1 MANIINVNN
10 YSKRDN
16 AVSTKKISFDVGETF
31 TAQILGADTDSGE
44 VTLRTSDGW
53 NFSAKVENFNQMQ
66 NFSGNGNF
74 VVEGLK
80 DGKIIIKLVDL
91 QENNKT
97 DSKQVINEELL
108 KDLGLADSK
117 ENVEMLKMLI
127 EHNMPLNQEN
137 VSKLKSIMDFKKD
150 LNDNSNKAEEFIFK
164 FLESKSINI
173 NSDKGQVISDKLKGF
188 FENLKNLDSEE
199 ILTFFENNI
208 DLNEDNIKS
217 FNKLFKGESS
227 LYKELENVEKLVSN
241 YNSKGD
247 YGTLKTKGSISGEN
261 TAKDIFEAISNH
273 NKSVPDNSSEVER
286 NNIKPNLNIDKE
298 ENFQK
303 LNLDEVTKLINQS
316 GEKIDTDKKVKLI
329 NNIKVLDNFTKVIE
343 NASNGDKKIA
353 QEIKN
358 YILESASDLQNTEG
372 KDVIKQ
378 VMSKV
383 SPNLKLSSSDITN
396 ILKSLKNLQTPDE
409 NKSVN
414 MKNETQVFENNT
426 KFDEATSLMKSL
438 ISSNKNQVE
447 NNSAENVKNQI
458 NLKIENMKS
467 FISNLIDNNKGDNNS
482 LSQRIYNII
491 KDNIND
497 FKVFNDISNEY
508 YYMDIPVNNNQNDY
522 NCKLIIKDDR
532 KSGKKVDSKNVRL
545 VTSVKTVNMGTI
557 DAYIKV
563 FENNMSINLK
573 CEKEW
578 VKTFDKSKDS
588 LIGKISNMGY
598 NISMNVDKK
607 EDREE
612 INIVSCRSFFNDNN
626 SYSRIDARV

>member
-1 MANIINVNN
+1 MANITSVNN

-16 AVSTKKISFDVGETF
+16 ITSTKKLSFDVGEEF
-31 TAQILGADTDSGE
+31 TAQVLGGDTASGE

-53 NFSAKVENFNQMQ
+53 KFSAKVENFNQMQ
-66 NFSGNGNF
+66 NFSGNGKF

-80 DGKIIIKLVDL
+80 DGKIIIKLVDT

-97 DSKQVINEELL
+97 DNGQGINDELL
-108 KDLGLADSK
+108 KDLGLTDSK
-117 ENVEMLKMLI
+117 ENVELLKMLI
-127 EHNMPLNQEN
+127 EHKMPLTQEN

-150 LNDNSNKAEEFIFK
+150 LNDSSNKAEEFIFK
-164 FLESKSINI
+164 FLESKGIDI
-173 NSDKGQVISDKLKGF
+173 NSDEGQVISDKLKGF
-188 FENLKNLDSEE
+188 FENLKNLESED
-199 ILTFFENNI
+199 ILTFFENKI

-227 LYKELENVEKLVSN
+227 LYKELESVDKLVNN
-241 YNSKGD
+241 YNSKSDDGV
-247 YGTLKTKGSISGEN
+247 LKSQGSIRNQN
-261 TAKDIFEAISNH
+261 TAKDIFEAVANH
-273 NKSVPDNSSEVER
+273 NKSVQDNSSKGEEGNV
-286 NNIKPNLNIDKE
+286 KPNLNIDKE

-303 LNLDEVTKLINQS
+303 LNLEEVTKLINQS
-316 GEKIDTDKKVKLI
+316 GEKISADKKVNLI
-329 NNIKVLDNFTKVIE
+329 NNIKVLDNLTRVLQ
-343 NASNGDKKIA
+343 NASDGDKKIA
-353 QEIKN
+353 QEIKS
-358 YILESASDLQNTEG
+358 YILENASDLQNTDV

-378 VMSKV
+378 VMSKIN
-383 SPNLKLSSSDITN
+383 PDLKLTSSDIIN
-396 ILKSLKNLQTPDE
+396 ISKAVENLQTPDA
-409 NKSVN
+409 NKNVIT
-414 MKNETQVFENNT
+414 KNETQGFESKA

-438 ISSNKNQVE
+438 ISSNKNPVE
-447 NNSAENVKNQI
+447 NNSAQNVKDQI

-467 FISNLIDNNKGDNNS
+467 FISGLIDNNKGDNNS
-482 LSQRIYNII
+482 LSQKIYNII

-497 FKVFNDISNEY
+497 FKVFNSISNEY
-508 YYMDIPVNNNQNDY
+508 YYMDIPVSNNLNDY

-532 KSGKKVDSKNVRL
+532 KSGKKLDSKNVKL

-563 FENNMSINLK
+563 FENNMNINLK

-588 LIGKISNMGY
+588 IIGKISNMGY
-598 NISMNVDKK
+598 NISMSVDKK
-607 EDREE
+607 EDKEE